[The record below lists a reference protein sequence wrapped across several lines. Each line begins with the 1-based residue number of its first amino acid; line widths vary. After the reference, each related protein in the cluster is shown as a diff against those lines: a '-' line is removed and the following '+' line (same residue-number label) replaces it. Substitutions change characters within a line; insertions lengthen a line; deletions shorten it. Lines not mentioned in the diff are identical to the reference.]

1 MKIRVIVKK
10 EANDGIFGA
19 RVDLDIA
26 TQMQLEELV
35 SNFLSADFNKR
46 EEILKIK

>member
-1 MKIRVIVKK
+1 MIIKISKRD
-10 EANDGIFGA
+10 NYGYFN

-35 SNFLSADFNKR
+35 SNFLSADFKKR